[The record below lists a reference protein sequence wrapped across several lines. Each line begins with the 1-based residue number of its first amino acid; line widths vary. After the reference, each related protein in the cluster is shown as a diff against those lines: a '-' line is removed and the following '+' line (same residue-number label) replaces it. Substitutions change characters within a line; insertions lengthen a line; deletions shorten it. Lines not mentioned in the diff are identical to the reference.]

1 MDNRAEVREF
11 LVSRRSRITPEQAGV
26 ETFGDRRRV
35 TGLRREEVARLAG
48 VSVDYFT
55 RLERGNLKG
64 VSDEVLESIARALR
78 LDDAE
83 REHLFDLARSS
94 QASPR
99 VQRKPLATDVRPE
112 VRYLL
117 DAITDAP
124 AIVLNHRMDLV
135 AGNELGYALHSPMY
149 AGAERPA
156 NVSRFIFLDSR
167 AKAYFPEW
175 QRSADMNVAILR
187 GEAGRNPHDAG
198 LASLIGELSMRSEEF
213 RTLWAAHDVRHHY
226 AGLKRFVHP
235 VVGALELHY
244 LSVPLHGD
252 RGMTLTTYPAVPG
265 SPSADALRLLASWAA
280 SEGFIGKAEP
290 TAAAERDPAA
300 SQERA
305 APRQ

>member
-11 LVSRRSRITPEQAGV
+11 LVSRRARITPEQAGV

-55 RLERGNLKG
+55 RLERGNLGG
-64 VSDEVLESIARALR
+64 VSDEVLDAIARALQ

-83 REHLFDLARSS
+83 REHLFDLARAS

-99 VQRKPLATDVRPE
+99 AQRRPLATEVRPE

-117 DAITDAP
+117 DAITEAP

-135 AGNELGYALHSPMY
+135 AGNELGHALHSPMY
-149 AGAERPA
+149 AGAERPV
-156 NVSRFIFLDSR
+156 NISRFIFLDPR
-167 AKAYFPEW
+167 AKDFFSDW
-175 QRSADMNVAILR
+175 QRSADTNVAILR

-213 RTLWAAHDVRHHY
+213 RTLWAAHDVRRHY
-226 AGLKRFVHP
+226 AGMKRFVHP
-235 VVGALELHY
+235 VVGELELHY

-265 SPSADALRLLASWAA
+265 SASADALRLLASWAA
-280 SEGFIGKAEP
+280 SEGVLARADP
-290 TAAAERDPAA
+290 TAATKRRGAVAKG
-300 SQERA
+300 
-305 APRQ
+305 